1 MVSSSNGPGI
11 SRRRALQAV
20 GGATIAGFAGCTGG
34 GGGEDTFTIGGNLP
48 LSEGWEPYGNTQI
61 QAAEIAIEE
70 LNDDGGLDGQEVEL
84 VVEDNQ
90 VDPQTTR
97 DMASRLVEQENADII
112 LGPISS
118 ANRIA
123 MASEMTRLEVPALY
137 ASQYEGNVAEDYC
150 NEWMF
155 HLGDVP
161 SQKINPFI
169 PFLIEEYGESFYLLG
184 DDYTWPQEM
193 NALVKEVVANEGGEV
208 VGEEYVSLDTTD
220 FTSIIPRIEQA
231 DPDILF
237 MTVTGAGTSAIQDQM
252 QEQGVRDQFTQVGLA
267 HGQGVIQGAS
277 AEATEGVL
285 TCHAYLEDIDNE
297 ANTEFV
303 EKLKEEH
310 GDDVLI
316 NYFTGPAYN
325 AIQLLADAV
334 EQAGGTSTDELR
346 DGLNGATANS
356 VMGETAIEV
365 DQQLTVGTSV
375 GVVNS
380 EQKYDVIESFDPVT
394 PEEYC
399 DDI

>member
-1 MVSSSNGPGI
+1 
-11 SRRRALQAV
+11 LQAV
-20 GGATIAGFAGCTGG
+20 GGATLAGVAGCTGG
-34 GGGEDTFTIGGNLP
+34 GGGEGTFTIGGNLP

-61 QAAEIAIEE
+61 QAAEIAVAE
-70 LNDDGGLDGQEVEL
+70 LNDNGGLDGQEVEF
-84 VVEDNQ
+84 VVENNQ

-123 MASEMTRLEVPALY
+123 MASEVSRLQVPALY
-137 ASQYEGNVAEDYC
+137 ASQYEGDVAEDYC
-150 NEWMF
+150 NEGMYQ
-155 HLGDVP
+155 LGDVP
-161 SQKINPFI
+161 LQKINPFI
-169 PFLIEEYGESFYLLG
+169 PYLMEEHGESFYLLG
-184 DDYTWPQEM
+184 DDYVWPQEI
-193 NALVKEVVANEGGEV
+193 NGVVREVVDSEGGEI

-237 MTVTGAGTSAIQDQM
+237 MTVTGAGPAAIQDQM
-252 QEQGVRDQFTQVGLA
+252 HEQDVRDQFTQVGLA

-277 AEATEGVL
+277 SEASEGVL
-285 TCHAYLEDIDNE
+285 TCHMYFENIDNE
-297 ANTEFV
+297 ANNEFV
-303 EKLKEEH
+303 QKLKDKH
-310 GDDVLI
+310 GEDILI

-334 EQAGGTSTDELR
+334 KQGGGTSTEELH
-346 DGLNGATANS
+346 DGLDGATANS
-356 VMGETAIEV
+356 VMGETTIEV
-365 DQQLTVGTSV
+365 DQQMTVGTSV
-375 GVVNS
+375 GVLNS

-394 PEEYC
+394 PEEQC

>member
-1 MVSSSNGPGI
+1 M
-11 SRRRALQAV
+11 LQAV
-20 GGATIAGFAGCTGG
+20 GGLTVTGLSGCVGG
-34 GGGEDTFTIGGNLP
+34 SEDEGFTIGGNLP

-70 LNDDGGLDGQEVEL
+70 INNNGGLDGQEVEL

-90 VDPQTTR
+90 VDPQTAR
-97 DMASRLVEQENADII
+97 DMASRLVNQENADII

-118 ANRIA
+118 ATRIA

-137 ASQYEGNVAEDYC
+137 ASHYEGSVADDYC

-155 HLGDVP
+155 HLGDIP
-161 SQKINPFI
+161 PQKINPFI
-169 PFLIEEYGESFYLLG
+169 PFLMEEFGDSFYLLG
-184 DDYTWPQEM
+184 DDYTWPHEM
-193 NALVKEVVANEGGEV
+193 NAQVTEVVNSEGGSIV
-208 VGEEYVSLDTTD
+208 AEEYVSLGTTD
-220 FTSIIPRIEQA
+220 FTSIIPRIEQEN
-231 DPDILF
+231 PDILF
-237 MTVTGAGTSAIQDQM
+237 MTVTGASTAAIQDQM
-252 QEQGVRDQFTQVGLA
+252 QEQGVRDQFAQVGLA

-277 AEATEGVL
+277 TEATEGVL
-285 TCHAYLEDIDNE
+285 TCQSYLENINNDANNE
-297 ANTEFV
+297 FINKF
-303 EKLKEEH
+303 KDEH
-310 GDDVLI
+310 GEDVLI

-334 EQAGGTSTDELR
+334 EQAGGTSTDELLE
-346 DGLNGATANS
+346 GLNAATANS

-375 GVVNS
+375 GRVNS
-380 EQKYDVIESFDPVT
+380 DQKYDVIETFDPVT